1 MRSQGKSALQIKYR
15 PSVRSLETHNCLI
28 AEEHLLMFR
37 KKKKKKKKKRKE
49 AIARIKKN
57 LRTVTHRV
65 AGRPSREAEAD
76 LPSKSVPDCIIERE

>member
-1 MRSQGKSALQIKYR
+1 MFNRGGTSVDVSQKKEEKKEKKSDR
-15 PSVRSLETHNCLI
+15 TD
-28 AEEHLLMFR
+28 
-37 KKKKKKKKKRKE
+37 
-49 AIARIKKN
+49 KKN

>member
-1 MRSQGKSALQIKYR
+1 
-15 PSVRSLETHNCLI
+15 
-28 AEEHLLMFR
+28 MFR
-37 KKKKKKKKKRKE
+37 KKKKEKKEKK
-49 AIARIKKN
+49 AIAGIKKN

>member
-1 MRSQGKSALQIKYR
+1 MFNRRGTSVDVSQ
-15 PSVRSLETHNCLI
+15 
-28 AEEHLLMFR
+28 
-37 KKKKKKKKKRKE
+37 KKREKSD
-49 AIARIKKN
+49 RTDKKKN